1 MLPLGS
7 WKHAARNAPVLVGN
21 LPPTQFDLNFH
32 LAGIPVRVHPLFW
45 LLALFLGMN
54 EPPSLLVIWIP
65 VVFVSILVHEMGHAV
80 VIRAY
85 GWWPS
90 ILLYTFGGLAFYQQT
105 RRDPRK
111 QMLISLAGPAAGFAL
126 AGIVIIVMYAV
137 GHPLSLPEGHGL
149 FGVDWSDWPPW
160 EWPKFSNLNIEK
172 LVEFLLAVNIFWGL
186 FNLLPIF
193 PLDGG
198 QFLRE
203 FLTWLRVPDAL
214 IKSLW
219 VSVFVALAC
228 AVYMIRLKMYFNTLL
243 LGSLA
248 FSSYQEIQMHTG
260 RGGYGGW

>member
-1 MLPLGS
+1 
-7 WKHAARNAPVLVGN
+7 VLTGN
-21 LPPTQFDLNFH
+21 LPPTQFDVNFR

-54 EPPSLLVIWIP
+54 IRPPSLLVIWIP

-80 VIRAY
+80 VIRSF

-90 ILLYTFGGLAFYQQT
+90 ILLYTFGGLAFYQQS

-111 QMLISLAGPAAGFAL
+111 QMIISLAGPAAGFAL
-126 AGIVIIVMYAV
+126 AAVVVAVLYATDHSIKFRI
-137 GHPLSLPEGHGL
+137 GDSLSL
-149 FGVDWSDWPPW
+149 VDWGVPPL
-160 EWPKFSNLNIEK
+160 ENLYLK
-172 LVEFLLAVNIFWGL
+172 ALAQFLLTVNIFWGL

-203 FLTWLRVPDAL
+203 LLTWMRVPDAL

-219 VSVFVALAC
+219 VSVIVAVAC
-228 AVYMIRLKMYFNTLL
+228 AIYMIQLKEVFNAML

-248 FSSYQEIQMHTG
+248 FSSYQEIQMHSG

>member
-1 MLPLGS
+1 
-7 WKHAARNAPVLVGN
+7 VLVGN
-21 LPPTQFDLNFH
+21 LPPTQFDLNFR

-54 EPPSLLVIWIP
+54 LPPSLLVIWIP

-90 ILLYTFGGLAFYQQT
+90 ILLYTFGGLAFYQQS
-105 RRDPRK
+105 RRDPVK

-126 AGIVIIVMYAV
+126 AGLVVAVLYAT
-137 GHPLSLPEGHGL
+137 GHPIKFEIGHSLSL
-149 FGVDWSDWPPW
+149 VDWEIPPL
-160 EWPKFSNLNIEK
+160 ENINLRA
-172 LVEFLLAVNIFWGL
+172 LAEFLLDVNIFWGL

-248 FSSYQEIQMHTG
+248 FSSYQEIQMHSG

>member
-1 MLPLGS
+1 
-7 WKHAARNAPVLVGN
+7 VLIGN
-21 LPPTQFDLNFH
+21 LPPTQFDLNFR

-54 EPPSLLVIWIP
+54 IRPPSLLVIWIP

-80 VIRAY
+80 VIRSF

-90 ILLYTFGGLAFYQQT
+90 ILLYTFGGLAFYQQS

-126 AGIVIIVMYAV
+126 AGLVVGLLFAT
-137 GHPLSLPEGHGL
+137 GHPIKFTFGKGPTGIDWSLPPLE
-149 FGVDWSDWPPW
+149 
-160 EWPKFSNLNIEK
+160 NLN
-172 LVEFLLAVNIFWGL
+172 LLALAEFLLEVNIFWGL

-203 FLTWLRVPDAL
+203 LLTWLHVPDAL
-214 IKSLW
+214 VKSLW
-219 VSVFVALAC
+219 VSVVVALAC
-228 AVYMIRLKMYFNTLL
+228 AVYMIQLKMIFNAVL

-248 FSSYQEIQMHTG
+248 FSSYQEIQMHSG